1 MEDVQTI
8 AIKGL
13 KGSGRQEILQHK
25 LATIGIQIKTSHGNW
40 LTLSGLSQINAKY
53 LLDEALHAL
62 NMTRLDEAS
71 QILIYRTQ
79 SWIELELDKLIQQ
92 PIAWNEL
99 KLCSTELGTSAN
111 QLDALFLIVEGVSFE
126 KYLNLQ
132 RVDKVKELLVYTDWP
147 LPFLAERM
155 GYESV
160 QQMAGHLIRETGL
173 PVTHFRALHQDRQRL
188 RQEVKAIQALSTR

>member
-8 AIKGL
+8 AIQGL

-25 LATIGIQIKTSHGNW
+25 LAKIGFQIKTSRGNW
-40 LTLSGLSQINAKY
+40 LTLSGLSQINAHY

-71 QILIYRTQ
+71 QIIFCGTQ

-99 KLCSTELGTSAN
+99 KFCSTELGSSAN
-111 QLDALFLIVEGVSFE
+111 QLEALFLSVEGVSFE
-126 KYLNLQ
+126 RYLILQ
-132 RVDKVKELLVYTDWP
+132 RIDKVKEFLVYTDWP
-147 LPFLAERM
+147 FPFLAERM

-160 QQMAGHLIRETGL
+160 QQMAGHLITETGL
-173 PVTHFRALHQDRQRL
+173 PVTHFRSLHQSRKRL
-188 RQEVKAIQALSTR
+188 KQEIKALRAQPTR